1 MAQQKPKRK
10 FNQKTI
16 LAVQKFVNSRSWK
29 DAKQFVEDNRRLL
42 LTKEADDI
50 LDEIENKY
58 SKSLWG
64 TELPIIQEH
73 RELLA
78 RRRKESI
85 AAAFAERV
93 PKTKEK

>member
-10 FNQKTI
+10 FSQKTI
-16 LAVQKFVNSRSWK
+16 VAVQKFINSRSWK
-29 DAKQFVEDNRRLL
+29 DAKKIMEDNRRLL

-50 LDEIENKY
+50 LDEMENKY
-58 SKSLWG
+58 AKSLWG

-78 RRRKESI
+78 RCRKESI
-85 AAAFAERV
+85 EAAFAERV
-93 PKTKEK
+93 PRPKEK